1 MGLNKQKGNMYD
13 FVTHTWN
20 VFKGKC
26 EFDCS
31 YCYMKRFPQKEL
43 RFDESEL
50 KTDLGSGNT
59 IFVGSSCDMFAPS
72 VSQKE
77 ILMVL
82 EHCCQYRENE
92 YLFQS
97 KNPARFLDPNIS
109 QWFPDNTIFGTTIV

>member
-77 ILMVL
+77 ILMVFL
-82 EHCCQYRENE
+82 NNENSQQKVIHGLVHSFKE
-92 YLFQS
+92 SESFAES
-97 KNPARFLDPNIS
+97 KEKLQNN
-109 QWFPDNTIFGTTIV
+109 G